1 MVTYIKIGTC
11 DELKEW
17 GKYDPIP
24 ATTECCCCGTTVID
38 IITPNK
44 DKPIV
49 VPDKPKDDTPT
60 NPSDNGGSN
69 NGNTNPTTPT
79 NPSDNG
85 NTGNTDNGNTTPN
98 TPTEK
103 PTVFNTITFQ
113 DLGDGYSTLFDL
125 TVRGKVGETVVLGD
139 AIQKEFGS
147 DINGGRFNSDGNY
160 EKDGIVYTSESIK
173 PNLRDYVYTIKENGH
188 SEEIEMKRTTNPSDN
203 GNTGN
208 TDTGTTQPTEQPTVT
223 NNIVVKGKSDV
234 IGSENRVLL
243 TIPVKGKVGESI
255 RVGDFITPELLAKN
269 DVSLNDAGTVITSQL
284 DTNLEIEITPNLKDY
299 MYTIKEDG
307 TEFVVQS
314 IYHTI
319 VH

>member
-60 NPSDNGGSN
+60 NPSDNGGSDS
-69 NGNTNPTTPT
+69 GNTNPTTPT

-85 NTGNTDNGNTTPN
+85 NNGNTDNGNTTPT
-98 TPTEK
+98 TPTE
-103 PTVFNTITFQ
+103 Q
-113 DLGDGYSTLFDL
+113 
-125 TVRGKVGETVVLGD
+125 
-139 AIQKEFGS
+139 A
-147 DINGGRFNSDGNY
+147 
-160 EKDGIVYTSESIK
+160 
-173 PNLRDYVYTIKENGH
+173 
-188 SEEIEMKRTTNPSDN
+188 
-203 GNTGN
+203 
-208 TDTGTTQPTEQPTVT
+208 TVT

-234 IGSENRVLL
+234 PGSENRVLL
-243 TIPVKGKVGESI
+243 TIPVKGKVGETV
-255 RVGDFITPELLAKN
+255 RVGDFITPEILTKN
-269 DVSLNDAGTVITSQL
+269 GVELNGEGNIITDKSA
-284 DTNLEIEITPNLKDY
+284 DYNIEITPNLKDY
-299 MYTIKEDG
+299 IYTIKEEG
-307 TEFVVQS
+307 HEFVVLS
-314 IYHTI
+314 ISMSI